1 MHSDENIHVCK
12 LTIMA
17 KMNVLFQ
24 KISIPGGYLVL
35 TASPPPP
42 PPPTCQ
48 DTPGYASYFSL
59 NTLVYEISLP
69 LGISFLG

>member
-1 MHSDENIHVCK
+1 MQVNNHGKNECVVPENIH
-12 LTIMA
+12 TWR
-17 KMNVLFQ
+17 LF
-24 KISIPGGYLVL
+24 SFNSLPP
-35 TASPPPP
+35 TAT
-42 PPPTCQ
+42 PPTCQ